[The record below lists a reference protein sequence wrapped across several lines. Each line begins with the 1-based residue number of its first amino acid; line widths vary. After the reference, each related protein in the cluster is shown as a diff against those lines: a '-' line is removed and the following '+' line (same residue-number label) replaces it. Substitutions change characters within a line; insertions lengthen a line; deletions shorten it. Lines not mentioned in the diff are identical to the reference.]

1 MSATQ
6 LLHLALYLR
15 ITSLLPHLSLLLERA
30 SQPPPPAPTPTL
42 RPTPTINPVPPPTV
56 WSRVRS
62 VRVPVPVLT
71 HMFFSGLKILAMLW
85 MLTQHMEWDD
95 FRLWILGGA
104 AGGWWL
110 GDGMHRLHRER
121 QVRGGAAAQP
131 GIPRPDGQGGVNDGI
146 PPNVAADA
154 PIHAAAAAGAAGGPG
169 RPRIQRQRNPW
180 TLLSLLHMDVDARQ
194 LHLPLS
200 STHSA
205 LDASDAQRTATDP
218 ARAEAI
224 RRRAGRQPARLLTQ
238 LLLPVAL
245 PEFEAIRARA
255 IRRRERA
262 MRVLVG
268 ELTANSPETAVGE
281 VGADVDPAE
290 RLEAGE
296 GEGGGEGAEPSQVP
310 RHVFPQ
316 GLGVAAGKYYDR
328 VMQRGEGIDWEEERE
343 AQRALGVGDEDADEG
358 DGMRLRML

>member
-1 MSATQ
+1 
-6 LLHLALYLR
+6 
-15 ITSLLPHLSLLLERA
+15 
-30 SQPPPPAPTPTL
+30 
-42 RPTPTINPVPPPTV
+42 
-56 WSRVRS
+56 
-62 VRVPVPVLT
+62 
-71 HMFFSGLKILAMLW
+71 
-85 MLTQHMEWDD
+85 
-95 FRLWILGGA
+95 
-104 AGGWWL
+104 
-110 GDGMHRLHRER
+110 
-121 QVRGGAAAQP
+121 
-131 GIPRPDGQGGVNDGI
+131 
-146 PPNVAADA
+146 
-154 PIHAAAAAGAAGGPG
+154 
-169 RPRIQRQRNPW
+169 
-180 TLLSLLHMDVDARQ
+180 
-194 LHLPLS
+194 
-200 STHSA
+200 
-205 LDASDAQRTATDP
+205 
-218 ARAEAI
+218 
-224 RRRAGRQPARLLTQ
+224 LTQ

-245 PEFEAIRARA
+245 WVITLVPEFEAIRARA

>member
-1 MSATQ
+1 M
-6 LLHLALYLR
+6 
-15 ITSLLPHLSLLLERA
+15 
-30 SQPPPPAPTPTL
+30 
-42 RPTPTINPVPPPTV
+42 

-85 MLTQHMEWDD
+85 MLTQHMAWDD

-110 GDGMHRLHRER
+110 GDGMHRFHRER
-121 QVRGGAAAQP
+121 QVRAGAAAAAQP
-131 GIPRPDGQGGVNDGI
+131 GIPRPDGQGDVNDGI

-154 PIHAAAAAGAAGGPG
+154 PIHAAAAAAAAAGGAGVGGVPG

-245 PEFEAIRARA
+245 WVITLVPEFEAIRARA
-255 IRRRERA
+255 IRKRERA

-268 ELTANSPETAVGE
+268 ELTANSPETGLGG
-281 VGADVDPAE
+281 VGAEVDPAAQFE
-290 RLEAGE
+290 AAAVEDESEGVGRL
-296 GEGGGEGAEPSQVP
+296 PVP
-310 RHVFPQ
+310 RHVLPQ
-316 GLGVAAGKYYDR
+316 GLGVVAGKYYVR
-328 VMQRGEGIDWEEERE
+328 VMQQGEGIDWEEERE

>member
-1 MSATQ
+1 
-6 LLHLALYLR
+6 
-15 ITSLLPHLSLLLERA
+15 
-30 SQPPPPAPTPTL
+30 
-42 RPTPTINPVPPPTV
+42 
-56 WSRVRS
+56 
-62 VRVPVPVLT
+62 
-71 HMFFSGLKILAMLW
+71 
-85 MLTQHMEWDD
+85 
-95 FRLWILGGA
+95 
-104 AGGWWL
+104 
-110 GDGMHRLHRER
+110 
-121 QVRGGAAAQP
+121 
-131 GIPRPDGQGGVNDGI
+131 
-146 PPNVAADA
+146 
-154 PIHAAAAAGAAGGPG
+154 
-169 RPRIQRQRNPW
+169 
-180 TLLSLLHMDVDARQ
+180 MDVDARQ

-245 PEFEAIRARA
+245 WVITLVPEFEAIRARA

-268 ELTANSPETAVGE
+268 ELTANSPETGVGG
-281 VGADVDPAE
+281 VGGDESPAE
-290 RLEAGE
+290 RIEAGAAEGE
-296 GEGGGEGAEPSQVP
+296 GEGEGVEQLPVP

-316 GLGVAAGKYYDR
+316 GLGLAAGKYYVR